1 MQQRQGLNNNTL
13 YYMYYCRQELPA
25 TPVVCQCAGISS
37 RQSCATSNG
46 STTHS
51 TLNQQDVEEQSKAF
65 SLLVGIPL
73 CRIQSFGTK
82 QRDMQVTA
90 PQNAPHPFAK
100 AKEAKNQKSPITKPS
115 GHWTSMIN
123 RAAIVYQDWYSGC
136 TCQSSV
142 CRAFNPPRR
151 SKTQEER
158 RRKSRL
164 ALHFFKLCLM
174 PTETLTSGQPRC
186 LLFHAN
192 HATRQPYL
200 TEPGQV
206 TLPFA

>member
-1 MQQRQGLNNNTL
+1 M
-13 YYMYYCRQELPA
+13 YYYYCRQVLPA
-25 TPVVCQCAGISS
+25 IPVVCQCAGVSS

-46 STTHS
+46 STTYS
-51 TLNQQDVEEQSKAF
+51 ILNQQNVEEQSKVSSHRHTTMPTLIFRHKAKRYA
-65 SLLVGIPL
+65 SD
-73 CRIQSFGTK
+73 SATK
-82 QRDMQVTA
+82 RL
-90 PQNAPHPFAK
+90 PSFAK

-186 LLFHAN
+186 LLA
-192 HATRQPYL
+192 
-200 TEPGQV
+200 
-206 TLPFA
+206 LPCKPCDSRVASHISQSREK

>member
-1 MQQRQGLNNNTL
+1 M
-13 YYMYYCRQELPA
+13 YYYYCRQVLPA
-25 TPVVCQCAGISS
+25 IPVVCQCAGVSS

-46 STTHS
+46 STTYS
-51 TLNQQDVEEQSKAF
+51 ILNQQNVEEQSKASSHRHTTMPTLIF
-65 SLLVGIPL
+65 RHKAKRYASD
-73 CRIQSFGTK
+73 SATK
-82 QRDMQVTA
+82 RL
-90 PQNAPHPFAK
+90 PSFAK

-142 CRAFNPPRR
+142 RRAFSPPRR
-151 SKTQEER
+151 PKIQDPRRKKTQVKTSFALLQTLSNANR
-158 RRKSRL
+158 NLDVWAATLPARSSMQTMRL
-164 ALHFFKLCLM
+164 A
-174 PTETLTSGQPRC
+174 S
-186 LLFHAN
+186 
-192 HATRQPYL
+192 RQPYL